1 MDVLAAHAPSCAKRP
16 RRSGCH
22 AGGGR
27 NDDGYRL
34 PSTADQGSLSSVAA
48 GPPLPSAPFY
58 PRGPSS
64 SSLETEGDS
73 YGNLTFSSDQEDLV
87 TDVRQ
92 RHISLESAFL
102 ADNEEEEEE
111 EEEEVKNIN
120 DDRKQRRHFKSSCSF
135 VGASSTAGTS
145 STATSQETP
154 YFLATKSRCLSYGF
168 QIDNRCVAL

>member
-16 RRSGCH
+16 RRSGCNV
-22 AGGGR
+22 GGGR

-34 PSTADQGSLSSVAA
+34 PPTADQGSLSSAA
-48 GPPLPSAPFY
+48 AVPHLPSAPFY

-64 SSLETEGDS
+64 ASLETEGDS
-73 YGNLTFSSDQEDLV
+73 YGNLTFASDPEDLD

-102 ADNEEEEEE
+102 ADNEEEDE

-145 STATSQETP
+145 STTTSQETP

>member
-1 MDVLAAHAPSCAKRP
+1 
-16 RRSGCH
+16 
-22 AGGGR
+22 
-27 NDDGYRL
+27 
-34 PSTADQGSLSSVAA
+34 
-48 GPPLPSAPFY
+48 
-58 PRGPSS
+58 
-64 SSLETEGDS
+64 
-73 YGNLTFSSDQEDLV
+73 LTFASDPEDLD

-102 ADNEEEEEE
+102 ADNEEEDE

-145 STATSQETP
+145 STTTSQETP